1 MLICPGYEKPSVEM
15 MDMKNKEGE
24 LLEKQAVVQL
34 EPNTCPPK
42 ADGDKPD
49 ENDEL
54 LKKQTVVQIREDLN
68 KT

>member
-1 MLICPGYEKPSVEM
+1 
-15 MDMKNKEGE
+15 MKGAEEE
-24 LLEKQAVVQL
+24 LLEKQAVVQV
-34 EPNTCPPK
+34 EANTDSTK
-42 ADGDKPD
+42 ADGDKCD